1 MRDPPGRRRKT
12 IKINKNYD
20 FFLFGSFFEV
30 LWIKEME
37 RMRAV
42 AGGRWGSYGEEIK
55 TEIFVLAGFE
65 VIDLWFGTVAE

>member
-20 FFLFGSFFEV
+20 FILFGFSFEV

-37 RMRAV
+37 RMGAV
-42 AGGRWGSYGEEIK
+42 AGGRWGSGEEIK
-55 TEIFVLAGFE
+55 TVMEILFLEG
-65 VIDLWFGTVAE
+65 LK